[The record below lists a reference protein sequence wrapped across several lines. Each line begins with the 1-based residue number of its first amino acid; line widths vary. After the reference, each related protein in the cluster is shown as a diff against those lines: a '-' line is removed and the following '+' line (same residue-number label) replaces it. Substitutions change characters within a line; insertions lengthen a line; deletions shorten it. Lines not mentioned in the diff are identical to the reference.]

1 MKSFLSS
8 LIVALTLVLGAS
20 LCQAAQ
26 LETLPSQGPAQ
37 MPVTGPD
44 PVVKLETSMGDIV
57 LRLDKRKAPVTVE
70 NFLQYVKSGHYNGTI
85 FHRVIKDFMIQGGG
99 MTADMKEKDTR
110 APIKN
115 EANNGL
121 RNVRYTIA
129 MARTMNPHSA
139 TAQFFINTVDNPFLN
154 FTSASGQGWGYA
166 VFGKVIQGE
175 DVVNKIKMVPT
186 GRKGMHDD
194 VPLSPVV
201 IKKAS
206 IVNAQ

>member
-1 MKSFLSS
+1 MKSLVSPF
-8 LIVALTLVLGAS
+8 IVALTLVLGVS

-26 LETLPSQGPAQ
+26 LETMPSQRPAQ

-57 LRLDKRKAPVTVE
+57 LRLDRRKAPVTTE

-201 IKKAS
+201 IRKAS

>member
-1 MKSFLSS
+1 MKTFLSS
-8 LIVALTLVLGAS
+8 VALLCCLVLGAGVS
-20 LCQAAQ
+20 HSAQ
-26 LETLPSQGPAQ
+26 LENVPAPQ
-37 MPVTGPD
+37 QATSGPD

-57 LRLDKRKAPVTVE
+57 LRLDKRKAPVTTE
-70 NFLQYVKSGHYNGTI
+70 NFLQYVQSGHYDGTI

-99 MTADMKEKDTR
+99 MTPDMKEKPTR
-110 APIKN
+110 SPIKN

-139 TAQFFINTVDNPFLN
+139 TSQFFINTVDNPFLN
-154 FTSASGQGWGYA
+154 FKSASGAGWGYA
-166 VFGKVIQGE
+166 VFGKVIQGN
-175 DVVNKIKMVPT
+175 DVVDKIRMVPT
-186 GRKGMHDD
+186 GNRGMHEN

-206 IVNAQ
+206 VINAQ

>member
-1 MKSFLSS
+1 MKTLVSSFV
-8 LIVALTLVLGAS
+8 VALVLVCGAGLGH
-20 LCQAAQ
+20 AAH
-26 LETLPSQGPAQ
+26 LETIPAPANQ
-37 MPVTGPD
+37 PPVAGPD

-57 LRLDKRKAPVTVE
+57 VRLDRRKAPVTTE

-99 MTADMKEKDTR
+99 MNAEMKEKETR

-121 RNVRYTIA
+121 RNVRGTIA

-154 FTSASGQGWGYA
+154 FTSATGQGWGYA

-175 DVVNKIKMVPT
+175 DVVNKIRMVPT
-186 GRKGMHDD
+186 GSRGMHDD

-206 IVNAQ
+206 VVNGQ